1 MIAVMALPAHAS
13 LNAALEKA
21 GSSLDPSEC
30 HGLVCGVLSLDGE
43 APPVLWINEI
53 SRDLEAGDAL
63 ASELLSM
70 VEALGEE
77 TRRQIHDPALGFQLL
92 LPDENDPL
100 PKRVDAMRRW
110 SSGYGFGLAIAGLK
124 DPASLNEDGAEIVR
138 DITEFARVSID
149 DGESEENE
157 IAYAE
162 VVEYLRM
169 GVLLIHAQ
177 ARKPSAQSTGNQTRH

>member
-1 MIAVMALPAHAS
+1 MIAVMSLPAHAS
-13 LNAALEKA
+13 MNAALGKA
-21 GSSLDPSEC
+21 GSSLDASEC

-43 APPVLWINEI
+43 APPALWINEI
-53 SRDLEAGDAL
+53 CRDLEAGDAL

-70 VEALGEE
+70 VEELGEE
-77 TRRQIHDPALGFQLL
+77 TRRQIHDPALDFQLL

-100 PKRVDAMRRW
+100 PERVDAMRRW
-110 SSGYGFGLAIAGLK
+110 SGGYGFGLAIAGLK
-124 DPASLNEDGAEIVR
+124 DPAGLPEDSAEIVH
-138 DITEFARVSID
+138 DITEFARASID

-157 IAYAE
+157 VAYAE

-177 ARKPSAQSTGNQTRH
+177 AASTIDR